1 MTSVVLLEQLK
12 AFTEKI
18 MADMILPVAMQQGD
32 TEQAYRAPE
41 VYLMRL
47 PDSRAA
53 KKKAPYI
60 IHRVIP
66 LETEQQPG
74 SEERTVVS
82 VRSIFCCYNPDEQEG
97 DLALLNMM
105 ERFRVELLKVR
116 KVGAVGAD
124 GKPRYQFTL
133 DISPDHKLESIPYD
147 EESKPYYTRTSTQSD
162 SGLTFPVQ
170 SRRASSVPQASQM
183 YTPLAWRLSAPWV
196 SLSGILSPQRGHSG
210 QPCCW
215 S

>member
-97 DLALLNMM
+97 DLALPNMM

-147 EESKPYYTRTSTQSD
+147 EESKPYYAGEMITYWKLPT
-162 SGLTFPVQ
+162 VQ
-170 SRRASSVPQASQM
+170 Q
-183 YTPLAWRLSAPWV
+183 TEDIELWR
-196 SLSGILSPQRGHSG
+196 
-210 QPCCW
+210 
-215 S
+215 

>member
-82 VRSIFCCYNPDEQEG
+82 GIKKWYAPEDLIGKTVVLVANLKPVKLCGIESRGMILCASDEADEK
-97 DLALLNMM
+97 LSALTTLSEM
-105 ERFRVELLKVR
+105 ESGLKVR
-116 KVGAVGAD
+116 
-124 GKPRYQFTL
+124 
-133 DISPDHKLESIPYD
+133 
-147 EESKPYYTRTSTQSD
+147 
-162 SGLTFPVQ
+162 
-170 SRRASSVPQASQM
+170 
-183 YTPLAWRLSAPWV
+183 
-196 SLSGILSPQRGHSG
+196 
-210 QPCCW
+210 
-215 S
+215 

>member
-47 PDSRAA
+47 PDSRSA

-82 VRSIFCCYNPDEQEG
+82 VRSIFCCYNQDEQEG

-116 KVGAVGAD
+116 KVGDTGTD

-133 DISPDHKLESIPYD
+133 VLSPGHKLESVPYD
-147 EESKPYYTRTSTQSD
+147 EESKPYYAGEMITYWKLPT
-162 SGLTFPVQ
+162 VQ
-170 SRRASSVPQASQM
+170 Q
-183 YTPLAWRLSAPWV
+183 TEDIELWR
-196 SLSGILSPQRGHSG
+196 
-210 QPCCW
+210 
-215 S
+215 